1 MNLSEITKAVQ
12 AIAPSTTTAQVE
24 AFLES
29 SELTPELIDS
39 TMIPALV
46 KSLESSIAPNPATST
61 QITEARSR
69 TNVTNSSV
77 KKSALAKKEGSAI
90 ATSKRGSSRV
100 AKSAPVE
107 KAQIET
113 ASTKALIQDLEVSTI
128 EEAANAGYNADT
140 GKLAA
145 IAFVTGVQ
153 MRATDDIA
161 MMLPKAMSGIFG
173 SIGEVSDTRYQG
185 IFDHVRIN
193 EPDKEVAIDWSF

>member
-46 KSLESSIAPNPATST
+46 KSLESSIAPNSSTST
-61 QITEARSR
+61 QLTEVRSR
-69 TNVTNSSV
+69 TNSSV
-77 KKSALAKKEGSAI
+77 KKTALANKEDGAI
-90 ATSKRGSSRV
+90 AKSKRGSSRV
-100 AKSAPVE
+100 AKSTQVE
-107 KAQIET
+107 KAQIEK
-113 ASTKALIQDLEVSTI
+113 ASTKTLIKDIEVSAI
-128 EEAANAGYNADT
+128 EDAANAGYNADT

>member
-1 MNLSEITKAVQ
+1 MNLLEITAKVQ
-12 AIAPSTTTAQVE
+12 VAESSATEQSVAQVLKNMSIEVSDIQDNHIAAIATEIQKSSTQLA
-24 AFLES
+24 S
-29 SELTPELIDS
+29 
-39 TMIPALV
+39 
-46 KSLESSIAPNPATST
+46 TST
-61 QITEARSR
+61 QLTEARSR
-69 TNVTNSSV
+69 TNTNSSV
-77 KKSALAKKEGSAI
+77 KKSAIAKKEGSAI
-90 ATSKRGSSRV
+90 ATSKRGSSKV

-145 IAFVTGVQ
+145 IAFVTGIQ

-161 MMLPKAMSGIFG
+161 TMLPKAMSGIFG

-193 EPDKEVAIDWSF
+193 EEPEAIAIDWSL